1 MLQLA
6 LRTLRFRAGMF
17 LAAFLAM
24 FFAAAIVMAC
34 GGLIETGVRTA
45 VVPQQVQSADIVVAG
60 DQEYH
65 DAGGDEDEPPILPER
80 VRVDAS
86 LEQSLAALAG
96 VSDVTSFVFEGE
108 APPGTVDAFGVTA
121 EAGASVTELRN
132 RVDAEL
138 DSTTVSLIGD
148 ERGRAELRG
157 TVGSGVTVMALAG
170 VFTAFALLVSVFGV
184 ASMLA
189 LSITQRQR
197 DMALLRAIG
206 ATPGQLRQLILR
218 ETLLLSVVATV
229 VAIVPGQ
236 LLGRFVYGL
245 LTDRGIAAEGLTFHQ
260 GWIPTVAAMAVAI
273 LAAVAGAR
281 SAGRRASQI
290 KPTQALAEASVD
302 GGRIGAGRLILAL
315 ILLGAGVAMT
325 LVTVTVM
332 SGPLMPATG
341 APAVVLLAIGFAL
354 FAPVLTKF
362 TTFIV
367 QWPVLALGGITG
379 QLAVLNARGRSSRIA
394 TVMAPVILLTT
405 VATGLLYLQ
414 STSDEADRQ
423 EYAASLVADAVVT
436 AEEGFDSDLVDR
448 INQLPGVEGAAEHVE
463 SLGFIENPEDSSPSN
478 EGWNLLGVS
487 DAGAEATTPISVVE
501 GDLADLRGDTVAIEQ
516 SHAAALGIERGDAIT
531 VRLGDNTTLDARLV
545 ALFSAPEGYDTLL
558 LPADTL
564 AAHTTEGVATR
575 ILVAAADGT
584 SAEQLLA
591 EVSDLVAPDPN
602 VTASG
607 RDVLFAEYDAQK
619 LTANFAIYIMVL
631 MIAGYSA
638 ITVIN
643 TLASSMVAR
652 RREFG
657 LQRLAGSTRR
667 QVMKMIA
674 IEGGIVAVS
683 GVTIGTIAA
692 AVIVVPVSVERLGT
706 VIPAGPPWAYLV
718 TVAFTVL
725 LTLGAMLLPAWRATR
740 GRPAEAALAVE

>member
-487 DAGAEATTPISVVE
+487 DAGAAATTPISVVE

-516 SHAAALGIERGDAIT
+516 SHAAVLGIERGDAIT

-706 VIPAGPPWAYLV
+706 VIPAGPPWVYLV

>member
-206 ATPGQLRQLILR
+206 TTPGQLRQLILR

-423 EYAASLVADAVVT
+423 KYAASLVADAVVT

-487 DAGAEATTPISVVE
+487 DAGAAATTPISVVE

-516 SHAAALGIERGDAIT
+516 SHAAVLGIERGDAIT

-706 VIPAGPPWAYLV
+706 VIPAGPPWVYLM

>member
-17 LAAFLAM
+17 AATFLAM

-34 GGLIETGVRTA
+34 GGLIETGLRTA
-45 VVPQQVQSADIVVAG
+45 VEPQQLQSADIVVAG

-80 VRVDAS
+80 VRIDAD
-86 LEQSLAALAG
+86 LGKTIAALPG
-96 VSDVTSFVFEGE
+96 VGDVQNYVFEGE
-108 APPGTVDAFGVTA
+108 APPGTVDAIGVTA
-121 EAGASVTELRN
+121 EPGTDLTELR
-132 RVDAEL
+132 RLVDAEL
-138 DSTTVSLIGD
+138 DSTAVSLVGD
-148 ERGRAELRG
+148 ERGRAELRD
-157 TVGSGVTVMALAG
+157 TAGSGVTVMALAG

-189 LSITQRQR
+189 LSIAQRQR

-206 ATPGQLRQLILR
+206 ATPRQLRRLVFR
-218 ETLLLSVVATV
+218 ETLLLSVLATAI
-229 VAIVPGQ
+229 AIVPGQ

-273 LAAVAGAR
+273 LAAVAGAL
-281 SAGRRASQI
+281 SAGRRASLI
-290 KPTQALAEASVD
+290 RPTQALAEASVD

-315 ILLGAGVAMT
+315 ALLGGGVVMT
-325 LVTVTVM
+325 IVTVTVM

-362 TTFIV
+362 TTFVV
-367 QWPVLALGGITG
+367 QWPVRALGGITG
-379 QLAVLNARGRSSRIA
+379 ELAVLNARGRSSRMA
-394 TVMAPVILLTT
+394 AVMAPVILLTT

-414 STSDEADRQ
+414 STNDEADRRA
-423 EYAASLVADAVVT
+423 YASSVVADAVVT
-436 AEEGFDSDLVDR
+436 AESGLDPDLVEEIAD
-448 INQLPGVEGAAEHVE
+448 LPGVEGASEHVE
-463 SLGFIENPEDSSPSN
+463 SLGFVESPEGSSPSN
-478 EGWNLLGVS
+478 EGWSLLGVS
-487 DAGAEATTPISVVE
+487 PAGAEATTPVSVVA
-501 GDLADLRGDTVAIEQ
+501 GDLADLRNDATAIAQ
-516 SHAAALGIERGDAIT
+516 SHADALGVGVGDTIT
-531 VRLGDNTTLDARLV
+531 LRLGDNTALEARV
-545 ALFSAPEGYDTLL
+545 AALFTAPEDYDTLL
-558 LPADTL
+558 LPSDTL
-564 AAHTTEGVATR
+564 AAHTTAGVASR
-575 ILVAAADGT
+575 ILVAADDGT
-584 SAEQLLA
+584 SPAQLMAALA
-591 EVSDLVAPDPN
+591 DLTSSSEG
-602 VTASG
+602 VTVSG

-657 LQRLAGSTRR
+657 LQRLAGSTRD
-667 QVMKMIA
+667 QVMKMVGT
-674 IEGGIVAVS
+674 EGAIVAVS
-683 GVTIGTIAA
+683 GVVIGTVAA
-692 AVIVVPVSVERLGT
+692 GVIVVPISVERLGS
-706 VIPAGPPWAYLV
+706 VIPAGPPWVYLA
-718 TVAFTVL
+718 TVAFTGV

>member
-1 MLQLA
+1 
-6 LRTLRFRAGMF
+6 MF

-80 VRVDAS
+80 VRVDAG
-86 LEQSLAALAG
+86 LEQTLAALPG
-96 VSDVTSFVFEGE
+96 VSEVTSFVFEGD
-108 APPGTVDAFGVTA
+108 APPGTVDAFGVTVA
-121 EAGASVTELRN
+121 DGTSVTELRS
-132 RVDAEL
+132 RVDAAL

-218 ETLLLSVVATV
+218 ETLLLSIVATV
-229 VAIVPGQ
+229 AAIIPGQ

-245 LTDRGIAAEGLTFHQ
+245 LTARGIAAEGLAFHQ

-273 LAAVAGAR
+273 FAAVAGAA

-302 GGRIGAGRLILAL
+302 GGRVGPGRLILAL
-315 ILLGAGVAMT
+315 VLLGGGGAMT

-354 FAPVLTKF
+354 FAPVLTKI

-367 QWPVLALGGITG
+367 QWPVRAWGGITG
-379 QLAVLNARGRSSRIA
+379 QLAVLNARGRSSRVA

-423 EYAASLVADAVVT
+423 EYATSLVADAVVT
-436 AEEGFDSDLVDR
+436 ADDGLDPDLVDR
-448 INQLPGVEGAAEHVE
+448 INALPDVEGAAEHVE
-463 SLGFIENPEDSSPSN
+463 SLGFIESPEDSSPSN
-478 EGWNLLGVS
+478 EGWNLRGVS
-487 DAGAEATTPISVVE
+487 DTGAEATTPVSVFD
-501 GDLADLRGDTVAIEQ
+501 GDLADLRQDTIAIEQ
-516 SHAAALGIERGDAIT
+516 SHADALSVERGDTIT
-531 VRLGDNTTLDARLV
+531 IRLGDNTTLDARLV
-545 ALFSAPEGYDTLL
+545 ALFTAPEGYDTLL

-575 ILVAAADGT
+575 ILVTAAEGT
-584 SAEQLLA
+584 SEEQLLA
-591 EVSDLVAPDPN
+591 ELSDLVASDAG

-607 RDVLFAEYDAQK
+607 RDVLFAEFDAQK

-657 LQRLAGSTRR
+657 LQRLAGSTRA

-683 GVTIGTIAA
+683 GVAIGTLAA
-692 AVIVVPVSVERLGT
+692 AVIVVPVSVERLGS
-706 VIPAGPPWAYLV
+706 VIPAGPPWVYLV
-718 TVAFTVL
+718 TVALTVL

-740 GRPAEAALAVE
+740 GRPAEAALAVD